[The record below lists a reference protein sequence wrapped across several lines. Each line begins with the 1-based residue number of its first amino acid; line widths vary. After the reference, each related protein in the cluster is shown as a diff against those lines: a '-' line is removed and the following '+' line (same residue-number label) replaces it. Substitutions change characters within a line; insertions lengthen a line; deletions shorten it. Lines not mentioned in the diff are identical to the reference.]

1 MKKCANFKI
10 KNNMRKIL
18 LIISCLLLRIALFG
32 QQLPN
37 PSFEDWS
44 GAQFDGNIQPKDW
57 HASNVEQVGFK
68 FNFAHREAGHTGS
81 YSMMVQDQ
89 SVGAAGI
96 TETSPG
102 YFALGQPWVYLE
114 SVLKISEATAGTA
127 GGINW
132 TYRPDSM
139 VVWIKR
145 TGSDAMKEDYYLLYY
160 AWSGQARGDKYTGKN
175 GKCTGVT
182 KYDEESDVRQAL
194 NGNACGTTT
203 PANQIAEGMI
213 RERATYNNWTRKSV
227 PIFYMSDD
235 VPTRMNIIFSASNY
249 PNFRANSGLYE
260 GNSLYVDD
268 VELIYSNK
276 IQSLYIGNKKWAGFD
291 PNSSDEQ
298 VYSLGRNA
306 TTIPSIVAK
315 RGEGQL
321 TNARGTT
328 VTFNGR
334 TLSGNE
340 IQIVNGQI
348 DGAPTTITVTPGD
361 GGASHTY
368 KIKFVREAS
377 DNAKLAGISVNDAAV
392 AKFTPAGFTYNV
404 ALPYGTTEAPVVSVT
419 KQEDEQEVV
428 ITQPTSVTG
437 TATIV
442 VTAANKINSAT
453 YTLNFSV
460 AQLSDNTLQDI
471 EICVREDATDP
482 IEYSSVPG
490 FSPEITNYR
499 VSVPMG
505 TTIMPLVRPV
515 SKYPAGA
522 QTIVEV
528 APTKINGGKY
538 TISVTT
544 PGDQIANVY
553 TLTFREEKS
562 SYSLLKDLKIGGV
575 TPENFSP
582 DQLTYYLN
590 LPLGTSAVP
599 EITWTEGDK
608 YQTITKEDG
617 GLKGTTRIIVTAA
630 NGDQTVYKI
639 VVDTELSDRSD
650 LTNIYINGVA
660 LEGFSGDKTKYDIQL
675 PVGTTDDPVIT
686 WEQGDEFET
695 VTPLYGGKNGTTY
708 LAVTAQDGTT
718 TRYQLNFE
726 VLQATN
732 ATLQMITIDGVDL
745 VGFQPDVL
753 VYYYPLE
760 QGRTE
765 MPVVTWTPG
774 DEWQTV
780 TPRSAGLNGDYKLI
794 VRPQSGSSQTYVIKF
809 SVAVSSNNKL
819 DSITVNGVKIEGWD
833 PDVNDYTIY
842 LAPGVTTLP
851 TVKPCSSDNT
861 QRTPLA
867 LWDGYVWKATIT
879 AEDGSKRTYTV
890 TFVPQASADAT
901 LKDILLDGVSMP
913 GFEEETFLYD
923 YTLEGA
929 LCPKITVER
938 SDSSQQVSIA
948 APYADGEAVI
958 LVTSGAGSSQ
968 EYKIRFNKPTDTS
981 LHLQG
986 INLDGAPYAA
996 FDPTVTEY
1004 EVSYSGNKP
1013 EVTAVPAAGQTVQ
1026 VLASGETT
1034 NIYVKVTGKETKVY
1048 TLNFVRQLS
1057 NDSQL
1062 SDLLADGTSI
1072 FEAGKLNYAF
1082 TLPAGS
1088 AYPTVTYVAKERQ
1101 TVVANKPGI
1110 GNYKFIVTAEDGQTT
1125 SEYNVVYTVEKSE
1138 VATVAEIELEGR
1150 TFVYNPEQEEY
1161 TIHLNE
1167 GEVVPTMKVTPED
1180 GQIVVTAPATMLQQQ
1195 VHVLAESGDEKTYV
1209 VNYER
1214 ETHTD
1219 NALLREIIIGGRSL
1233 AGFDPNEF
1241 SYTYQL
1247 PWRTTEM
1254 PTLFAVGQE
1263 DGQTIVTYFGG
1274 VDRQTKILVWSPDS
1288 TVSKTYTIDFPVTK
1302 SSNAWL
1308 GSLKINGEEKDVRQ
1322 LNYDFELQV
1331 TETQPYLIEYTQAE
1345 REQQIEFLS
1354 APVDK
1359 ESKIIVTAENG
1370 SQKTYTIKYHYVY
1383 SNMENKIL
1391 SVNYHYVDAAGAS
1404 HNGTWAPADGDT
1416 IDLPYGTKGFEV
1428 DSIIKNYANQ
1438 SFVLN
1443 NGGVRRGATIIV
1455 SSDREGDRDATYKL
1469 IPRIPTFDTTGK
1481 LKELKFNGA
1490 LVPNWRPDVYNYM
1503 INVTTQPTK
1512 ANFTYTAYNNAGVT
1526 VSNIDA
1532 IKKQITFKVA
1542 GGDTYSV
1549 CWYYANDN
1557 PQFDFSNDW
1566 VAAAQG
1572 PGYKPSTAWKV
1583 PADFANR
1590 QEYNIDFIVHV
1601 NLIYQTGK
1609 EVIKA
1614 GVNGALLSTL
1624 RGAPLNGS
1632 VPGMMTTGNMALTLA
1647 NSGESTSSMS
1657 MSKNTGVVFRN
1668 TPEQF
1673 TLDYNPLTT
1682 TNVTKWYY
1690 DILLADGSKTR
1701 TTHYDGSYAS
1711 LNTWQTAT
1719 STLDYSGLGSVQ
1731 RMTFAINSAHS
1742 DNAKDL
1748 GSGATGK
1755 SMYESQLL
1763 IQDLHFVYNSEL
1775 TKAYIDGTGVN
1786 PNNRVFAKTVS
1797 DDYIGVPALK
1807 FDKKVHDQMQ
1817 TIEWLNNGEWID
1829 GKLTGKVTNYGEN
1842 STDKTEYTVVLSRNA
1857 VTSTNV
1863 TVTPKRNLPSDVSN
1877 DTTYFMIPFGTKI
1890 MPDLEIKRENIH
1902 QIVDVTRNGR
1912 TVRVIVTPESG
1923 ASDTTYY
1930 TFKEQKS
1937 ADKYLRSI
1945 SFGEDAY
1952 ADFDPMIS
1960 ACTLDSTVLPM
1971 NISFERRT
1979 YGQTVHL
1986 IGDSIHVTAENGDKF
2001 SYGFV
2006 LKQVA
2011 TSGQLSNILMDGT
2024 QLSGFDMDKYTG
2036 YNNIVRPRAMTFER
2050 KDAKD
2055 SVVTICRPSGM
2066 EWQVYG
2072 SENHVYSVIYTQSS
2086 NTKLGVIMH
2095 NGDTLQNFDPDIR
2108 EYTIY
2113 VNDASVLLDVL
2124 PAEVTQKLMITI
2136 QSDSVVRV
2144 QVIPETAQQAATP
2157 APSTRHN
2164 APAANED
2171 TYIINIKH
2179 YNSPTATLNN
2189 LLVGGMAVPNFRP
2202 DSFYYE
2208 WVIPAGSFKRS
2219 EPEVP
2224 IVTYDVADWRSSVEV
2239 QMGLLGE
2246 ETTVE
2251 VTAEDKTKRNTYTV
2265 LITAEPSHNAD
2276 LTGILVNGEPVD
2288 RFEAGRHYYSA
2299 ISSEATSTLA
2309 WTTDDAFQAHQLDS
2323 IVSQGSKEYTLA
2335 VTAQDGV
2342 TIQQYVVDVVEVQE
2356 SNNTQ
2361 LANIF
2366 LDDKSFDNFE
2376 PEWNNGLTFKPT
2388 IPVYTIYL
2396 KPGTTVLPE
2405 ISAQLMMAGQTVN
2418 VSRDGFV
2425 VTITVTAKDGVTIG
2439 EYILTFVV
2447 PASSNADLSMI
2458 YLGGDSI
2465 NKYLSDTVFV
2475 PSYYFYS
2482 VTLAPGVEIPEVSG
2496 EKMEPVQRLAE
2507 PIEEGNKVTLRDTAE
2522 DGTVA
2527 TYIILFDKTLSDVNT
2542 LNAIWQEDVTG
2553 INLIKDYDPLV
2564 SNYHIPLAVG
2574 TKDYP
2579 GLEWDEEWVKANLM
2593 DTVYMDTL
2601 QSSADNFVRQIHV
2614 VSQSLKE
2621 RIYTISYEIEK
2632 DTVNTLQMIVIDN
2645 ADLVGFDPLKTEY
2658 DYWMPVGATALP
2670 QVDTVPGSPY
2680 QTIKVF
2686 NVPDSLTGKKSL
2698 PYRKEIYVTPQS
2710 GPTRVY
2716 TIHFPI
2722 TLSTEADL
2730 QLIYVGG
2737 KAPQEGF
2744 EPDKYF
2750 YKEYLVNDSIVPD
2763 ITWYTKEPQQK
2774 VTKENMDSL
2783 DGKLVILHVMAE
2795 DTNYVH
2801 DYRIYFRPNVD
2812 EELQGVHTF
2821 LRMINL
2827 DGKPLEGFEPKTLN
2841 YNITLPAGTNTLP
2854 VITYEPWHDL
2864 QTVAEERSE
2873 YTQHYD
2879 SLVSLTVTVAPEYDV
2894 DENVYKLRFQ
2904 IAKSDDATLK
2914 MIYIKGQSIEDF
2926 DPAKTDYTIVH
2937 PLGTTEADLIKA
2949 EDITWTL
2956 SYTGHYKDAEVT
2968 SVEQE
2973 GLVITI
2979 NVQAEDEDYNTSY
2992 VIRQEIVKSS
3002 NALLE
3007 MIYTVNQNNPNQLD
3021 EMYDFDSNIFTYE
3034 YIKPRGMNTNP
3045 NLRAQAQ
3052 DSLAEIN
3059 YMYFNKTDSTV
3070 AYCLITVTA
3079 ADGETENEYIV
3090 SFPNTEVVDA
3100 QMPKA
3105 NDCLVKAMGNGIIK
3119 VATIRRDVSFFIY
3132 DDRGQ
3137 LHVYQVL
3144 EPCDPNDALWV
3155 EHNGTEM
3162 LYDVRGAS
3170 GVEIQLQRGKVY
3182 IYGFYETE
3190 KRIVSSGKLML
3201 L

>member
-1 MKKCANFKI
+1 
-10 KNNMRKIL
+10 
-18 LIISCLLLRIALFG
+18 
-32 QQLPN
+32 
-37 PSFEDWS
+37 
-44 GAQFDGNIQPKDW
+44 
-57 HASNVEQVGFK
+57 
-68 FNFAHREAGHTGS
+68 
-81 YSMMVQDQ
+81 
-89 SVGAAGI
+89 
-96 TETSPG
+96 
-102 YFALGQPWVYLE
+102 
-114 SVLKISEATAGTA
+114 
-127 GGINW
+127 
-132 TYRPDSM
+132 
-139 VVWIKR
+139 
-145 TGSDAMKEDYYLLYY
+145 
-160 AWSGQARGDKYTGKN
+160 
-175 GKCTGVT
+175 
-182 KYDEESDVRQAL
+182 
-194 NGNACGTTT
+194 
-203 PANQIAEGMI
+203 
-213 RERATYNNWTRKSV
+213 
-227 PIFYMSDD
+227 
-235 VPTRMNIIFSASNY
+235 
-249 PNFRANSGLYE
+249 
-260 GNSLYVDD
+260 
-268 VELIYSNK
+268 
-276 IQSLYIGNKKWAGFD
+276 
-291 PNSSDEQ
+291 
-298 VYSLGRNA
+298 
-306 TTIPSIVAK
+306 
-315 RGEGQL
+315 
-321 TNARGTT
+321 
-328 VTFNGR
+328 
-334 TLSGNE
+334 
-340 IQIVNGQI
+340 
-348 DGAPTTITVTPGD
+348 
-361 GGASHTY
+361 
-368 KIKFVREAS
+368 
-377 DNAKLAGISVNDAAV
+377 
-392 AKFTPAGFTYNV
+392 
-404 ALPYGTTEAPVVSVT
+404 
-419 KQEDEQEVV
+419 
-428 ITQPTSVTG
+428 
-437 TATIV
+437 
-442 VTAANKINSAT
+442 
-453 YTLNFSV
+453 
-460 AQLSDNTLQDI
+460 
-471 EICVREDATDP
+471 
-482 IEYSSVPG
+482 
-490 FSPEITNYR
+490 
-499 VSVPMG
+499 
-505 TTIMPLVRPV
+505 
-515 SKYPAGA
+515 
-522 QTIVEV
+522 
-528 APTKINGGKY
+528 
-538 TISVTT
+538 
-544 PGDQIANVY
+544 
-553 TLTFREEKS
+553 
-562 SYSLLKDLKIGGV
+562 
-575 TPENFSP
+575 
-582 DQLTYYLN
+582 
-590 LPLGTSAVP
+590 
-599 EITWTEGDK
+599 
-608 YQTITKEDG
+608 
-617 GLKGTTRIIVTAA
+617 
-630 NGDQTVYKI
+630 
-639 VVDTELSDRSD
+639 
-650 LTNIYINGVA
+650 
-660 LEGFSGDKTKYDIQL
+660 
-675 PVGTTDDPVIT
+675 
-686 WEQGDEFET
+686 
-695 VTPLYGGKNGTTY
+695 
-708 LAVTAQDGTT
+708 
-718 TRYQLNFE
+718 
-726 VLQATN
+726 
-732 ATLQMITIDGVDL
+732 
-745 VGFQPDVL
+745 
-753 VYYYPLE
+753 
-760 QGRTE
+760 
-765 MPVVTWTPG
+765 
-774 DEWQTV
+774 
-780 TPRSAGLNGDYKLI
+780 
-794 VRPQSGSSQTYVIKF
+794 
-809 SVAVSSNNKL
+809 
-819 DSITVNGVKIEGWD
+819 
-833 PDVNDYTIY
+833 
-842 LAPGVTTLP
+842 
-851 TVKPCSSDNT
+851 
-861 QRTPLA
+861 
-867 LWDGYVWKATIT
+867 
-879 AEDGSKRTYTV
+879 
-890 TFVPQASADAT
+890 
-901 LKDILLDGVSMP
+901 
-913 GFEEETFLYD
+913 
-923 YTLEGA
+923 
-929 LCPKITVER
+929 
-938 SDSSQQVSIA
+938 
-948 APYADGEAVI
+948 
-958 LVTSGAGSSQ
+958 
-968 EYKIRFNKPTDTS
+968 
-981 LHLQG
+981 
-986 INLDGAPYAA
+986 
-996 FDPTVTEY
+996 
-1004 EVSYSGNKP
+1004 
-1013 EVTAVPAAGQTVQ
+1013 
-1026 VLASGETT
+1026 
-1034 NIYVKVTGKETKVY
+1034 
-1048 TLNFVRQLS
+1048 
-1057 NDSQL
+1057 
-1062 SDLLADGTSI
+1062 
-1072 FEAGKLNYAF
+1072 
-1082 TLPAGS
+1082 
-1088 AYPTVTYVAKERQ
+1088 
-1101 TVVANKPGI
+1101 
-1110 GNYKFIVTAEDGQTT
+1110 
-1125 SEYNVVYTVEKSE
+1125 
-1138 VATVAEIELEGR
+1138 
-1150 TFVYNPEQEEY
+1150 
-1161 TIHLNE
+1161 
-1167 GEVVPTMKVTPED
+1167 
-1180 GQIVVTAPATMLQQQ
+1180 
-1195 VHVLAESGDEKTYV
+1195 
-1209 VNYER
+1209 
-1214 ETHTD
+1214 
-1219 NALLREIIIGGRSL
+1219 
-1233 AGFDPNEF
+1233 
-1241 SYTYQL
+1241 
-1247 PWRTTEM
+1247 
-1254 PTLFAVGQE
+1254 
-1263 DGQTIVTYFGG
+1263 
-1274 VDRQTKILVWSPDS
+1274 
-1288 TVSKTYTIDFPVTK
+1288 
-1302 SSNAWL
+1302 
-1308 GSLKINGEEKDVRQ
+1308 
-1322 LNYDFELQV
+1322 
-1331 TETQPYLIEYTQAE
+1331 
-1345 REQQIEFLS
+1345 
-1354 APVDK
+1354 
-1359 ESKIIVTAENG
+1359 
-1370 SQKTYTIKYHYVY
+1370 
-1383 SNMENKIL
+1383 
-1391 SVNYHYVDAAGAS
+1391 
-1404 HNGTWAPADGDT
+1404 
-1416 IDLPYGTKGFEV
+1416 
-1428 DSIIKNYANQ
+1428 
-1438 SFVLN
+1438 
-1443 NGGVRRGATIIV
+1443 
-1455 SSDREGDRDATYKL
+1455 
-1469 IPRIPTFDTTGK
+1469 
-1481 LKELKFNGA
+1481 
-1490 LVPNWRPDVYNYM
+1490 M
-1503 INVTTQPTK
+1503 INVTTQPTA
-1512 ANFTYTAYNNAGVT
+1512 ANFTYTAYDNAGVT
-1526 VSNIDA
+1526 VSAIDA

-1549 CWYYANDN
+1549 CWFYTQYNSLL
-1557 PQFDFSNDW
+1557 DFSGDW
-1566 VAAAQG
+1566 VSVSKG
-1572 PGYKPSTAWKV
+1572 VGYKPSAKWTVPGDCSSGYTWK
-1583 PADFANR
+1583 
-1590 QEYNIDFIVHV
+1590 ISLIV
-1601 NLIYQTGK
+1601 NLTYTTGK
-1609 EVIKA
+1609 EVTPGGTN
-1614 GVNGALLSTL
+1614 GVMLSTL
-1624 RGAPLNGS
+1624 RGAPMNTS
-1632 VPGMMTTGNMALTLA
+1632 VPGMMTLGSMSLTLGSSG
-1647 NSGESTSSMS
+1647 NSSSS
-1657 MSKNTGVVFRN
+1657 VTKNASVGTEFKN
-1668 TPEQF
+1668 TPEAF
-1673 TLDYNPLTT
+1673 EFLVKPLS
-1682 TNVTKWYY
+1682 TNSITNWKMW
-1690 DILLADGSKTR
+1690 LTMSDGS
-1701 TTHYDGSYAS
+1701 HYKESNYTGDFDNINKW
-1711 LNTWQTAT
+1711 NTVNVPI
-1719 STLDYSGLGSVQ
+1719 SYSGVTGAVSKFNVMLSSCDQ
-1731 RMTFAINSAHS
+1731 E
-1742 DNAKDL
+1742 NASQFN
-1748 GSGATGK
+1748 GNTI
-1755 SMYESQLL
+1755 YESSVMYND
-1763 IQDLHFVYNSEL
+1763 IHFVYNSTL
-1775 TKAYIDGTGVN
+1775 TKAYIDNTGVT
-1786 PNNRVFAKTVS
+1786 PTNNVFSKTVS
-1797 DDYIGVPALK
+1797 DEYLGFPSLK
-1807 FDKKVHDQMQ
+1807 FDKAVHDQMQ
-1817 TIEWLNNGEWID
+1817 TIEWLNNGEWIG

-1842 STDKTEYTVVLSRNA
+1842 STDKTEYTVILSRPA
-1857 VTSTNV
+1857 VTSTAV

-1971 NISFERRT
+1971 NISFERKT

-2036 YNNIVRPRAMTFER
+2036 YNNIVRPRVMTFER

-2072 SENHVYSVIYTQSS
+2072 SESHVYSVIYTQSS

-2425 VTITVTAKDGVTIG
+2425 VTITVTAKDGVTTG
-2439 EYILTFVV
+2439 EYILTFIV

-2527 TYIILFDKTLSDVNT
+2527 TYIILFEKTLSDVNT
-2542 LNAIWQEDVTG
+2542 LNAVWQEDVTG

-2774 VTKENMDSL
+2774 VTKENRDSL

-2879 SLVSLTVTVAPEYDV
+2879 SLVSLTVSVAPEYDV

-2914 MIYIKGQSIEDF
+2914 MIYIKGQSLEDF

-2973 GLVITI
+2973 GLIITI
-2979 NVQAEDEDYNTSY
+2979 NVQAEDEDYKTSY

-3119 VATIRRDVSFFIY
+3119 VATIRRDVSFFVY